1 MKASL
6 FLIAS
11 FALAAAAQPDRKDA
25 GKDEARE
32 LEGKWNIAS
41 LVEDGKVEED
51 RGTYVF
57 KGDQVTFQIGG
68 GKERTGPFK
77 LDTKKSPKWIDMGPK
92 GEILGIYELK
102 GDMLRLCIL
111 AGPGK
116 KRPAEFKSTREGGET
131 LIELKRAKP

>member
-6 FLIAS
+6 LLITS

-25 GKDEARE
+25 GKDEARV

-51 RGTYVF
+51 RGTYAF
-57 KGDQVTFQIGG
+57 KGGQVTFQIGG
-68 GKERTGPFK
+68 GKERIGPFK
-77 LDTKKSPKWIDMGPK
+77 LDTKKSPKWIDMGLK
-92 GEILGIYELK
+92 GEVLGIYELK
-102 GDMLRLCIL
+102 GDMLRLCL

-116 KRPAEFKSTREGGET
+116 KRPAEFKSTREGGEA